1 MDNVNENEEP
11 TDSEDKPEEE
21 DEQDDDDEEVTK
33 SDENLEKRIIV
44 CQDGENAAGNPAY
57 TVFEIEYV
65 ELGDDDETKG
75 KEEIKCVMRDLS
87 GNLVQLEFEG
97 KEQVKLEGD
106 TENTKPPDTIKCPL
120 CNKVI
125 NKCFSV
131 HLRTDHKNH
140 FDSSNSTTCN
150 LCGKSIAS
158 LHSYIRHVKL
168 VHEKRKE
175 FICDTCGRCFGE
187 KSKLKEHFRIH
198 TKEYPFECGTCGKRV
213 RTTGSLRSHQKL
225 HYDSKVLKCEYCDE
239 KFRFNQQR
247 IHHTRR
253 HHTKEKPFAC
263 QLCDRRF
270 EVKQELKRHLFVH
283 ISVNRFECNYC
294 GRKFKQKRYLL
305 NHLKSHSELLLVL
318 DQSEQS

>member
-1 MDNVNENEEP
+1 MEEDETDNVTNETEEA
-11 TDSEDKPEEE
+11 TDSDEMPEEE
-21 DEQDDDDEEVTK
+21 IK
-33 SDENLEKRIIV
+33 SNEMVEKRIIV
-44 CQDGENAAGNPAY
+44 CQGGESSTENTSY
-57 TVFEIEYV
+57 TVFEIEYMEV
-65 ELGDDDETKG
+65 NEKEDVKTKE

-87 GNLVQLEFEG
+87 GNLVQLKIEDGEG
-97 KEQVKLEGD
+97 SQLPSSSKPKES
-106 TENTKPPDTIKCPL
+106 IKCPL
-120 CNKVI
+120 CNKTI
-125 NKCFSV
+125 SRSFSI

-140 FDSSNSTTCN
+140 FDQTNATTCN

-168 VHEKRKE
+168 VHEKLKE

-198 TKEYPFECGTCGKRV
+198 TMEYPFECNTCGKRV

-225 HYDSKVLKCEYCDE
+225 HYDSKVLKCDYCEE

-263 QLCDRRF
+263 DLCERRF

-283 ISVNRFECNYC
+283 TSVNRFECSYC

-318 DQSEQS
+318 NQS

>member
-1 MDNVNENEEP
+1 MSIDELEEP
-11 TDSEDKPEEE
+11 SD
-21 DEQDDDDEEVTK
+21 
-33 SDENLEKRIIV
+33 SDERPDEDLENADEMLEKRIVI
-44 CQDGENAAGNPAY
+44 CQDGDTPAENAAY

-65 ELGDDDETKG
+65 EVSDKEDSKTKD
-75 KEEIKCVMRDLS
+75 EIKCVMRDLS
-87 GNLVQLEFEG
+87 GNLVQLNIEEENESRAQPTTSSKP
-97 KEQVKLEGD
+97 KES
-106 TENTKPPDTIKCPL
+106 IKCPL
-120 CNKVI
+120 CKKTI
-125 NKCFSV
+125 SRSFSI
-131 HLRTDHKNH
+131 HLRTDHRNH
-140 FDSSNSTTCN
+140 FDQANATTCN
-150 LCGKSIAS
+150 LCGKTIAS

-168 VHEKRKE
+168 VHEKLKE

-198 TKEYPFECGTCGKRV
+198 TMEYPFECNTCGKRV

-225 HYDSKVLKCEYCDE
+225 HYDSKVLKCDYCDE
-239 KFRFNQQR
+239 RFRFNQQR

-263 QLCDRRF
+263 DLCDRRF

-283 ISVNRFECNYC
+283 TSVNRFECNYC

-318 DQSEQS
+318 NQA